1 MPGVGFEPTRAF
13 AHRILSPVRLP
24 VPPPGH
30 ASKARFY
37 SGSLKTGTQGPAAR
51 STCSCSLMALP
62 IPSLPAARWLHG
74 KLPHFPFDR
83 RIPFVHKARVPLL
96 QILLVFLVQRV
107 ALSLGQGESAHPMKG

>member
-1 MPGVGFEPTRAF
+1 MPGVGLEPTRAF

-30 ASKARFY
+30 VNPHDSTVDHCKRGT
-37 SGSLKTGTQGPAAR
+37 GSAAAR
-51 STCSCSLMALP
+51 STRSISLLAPP

-74 KLPHFPFDR
+74 KLPHFPFEA

-96 QILLVFLVQRV
+96 QILLVFLV
-107 ALSLGQGESAHPMKG
+107 